1 MFHVVQYFDAA
12 KSVAVVPQSWYSDG
26 FALWPA
32 YTNDKRINKAVQCA
46 ETPAQDWT
54 RHPVKVLKGY
64 GQKNLYMLY
73 FSNIWF
79 VLQIDRETDRE
90 TD

>member
-32 YTNDKRINKAVQCA
+32 YTNDERINKAVRCA

-54 RHPVKVLKGY
+54 RHPVKVLKSY
-64 GQKNLYMLY
+64 GKKNLYMLY

-79 VLQIDRETDRE
+79 VLQIDRETDRQ